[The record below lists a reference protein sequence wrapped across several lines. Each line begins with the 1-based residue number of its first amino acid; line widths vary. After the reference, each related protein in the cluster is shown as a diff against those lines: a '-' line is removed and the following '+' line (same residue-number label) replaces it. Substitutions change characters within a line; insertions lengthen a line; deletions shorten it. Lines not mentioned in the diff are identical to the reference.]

1 MPEGKSFLQER
12 MSLSGHTLKY
22 IQTIGMVCEE
32 MLKEKL
38 RMKLLT
44 EHSENAGA
52 SEENGVEIQN

>member
-1 MPEGKSFLQER
+1 